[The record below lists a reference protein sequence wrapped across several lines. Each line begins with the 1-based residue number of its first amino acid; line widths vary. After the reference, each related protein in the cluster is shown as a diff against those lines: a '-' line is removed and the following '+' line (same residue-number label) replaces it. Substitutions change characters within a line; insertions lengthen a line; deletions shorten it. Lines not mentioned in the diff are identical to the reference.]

1 MIESLTSNLETAI
14 QSSPLVAIIISLI
27 AGIVTSFTP
36 CIYPLIPITV
46 GFIGAKGAHT
56 KLRGF
61 FLSLMYVLGLAIVYA
76 SLGAFAAL
84 TGKFFGQIQSNP
96 WTHLIIAN
104 LCIFFGLSMLD
115 VISIQFT
122 WLSRFGS
129 PESKTKGAVSAI
141 LLGGSS
147 ALIAAPCTAPVLG
160 IILTYVGT
168 KQNVLFGI
176 IMLLAF
182 AFGLG
187 ALLILIGTF
196 TGLLTSLP
204 KSGPWMVRI
213 KQGFGIMMILVGEYF
228 LIKTGQLM
236 I

>member
-1 MIESLTSNLETAI
+1 MLESLTSNLEATI
-14 QSSPLVAIIISLI
+14 QASPLVAVMISLI

-46 GFIGAKGAHT
+46 GFIGAKGAPT
-56 KLRGF
+56 RLRGF
-61 FLSLMYVLGLAIVYA
+61 YLSLMYVLGLAIVYS

-96 WTHLIIAN
+96 WTHLLIAN
-104 LCIFFGLSMLD
+104 ICIFFGLSMLE
-115 VISIQFT
+115 VINIQFT
-122 WLSRFGS
+122 WLSRLGT
-129 PESKTKGAVSAI
+129 PESKTKGVISAI

-176 IMLLAF
+176 VMLLSF

-187 ALLILIGTF
+187 FILILIGTF

-204 KSGPWMVRI
+204 KSGPWMVKI

-228 LIKTGQLM
+228 LIKSGQLM